1 MSTIRIYIAN
11 DGDTLKTITKK
22 LDVDLAELISLN
34 PDIMSPDLNIAG
46 KAINL
51 PSSTRP
57 VTEQNNIPTC
67 PPFQPSYPLYHW
79 IPLTSLEEMKQADY
93 DVIIVGTGGGG
104 GSVLRRLCENWKNN
118 NKRIGVIERG
128 DLLLPTHAR
137 NLATMDSERLNNL
150 FGTISEPIGKCLPMF
165 PGARILNALGG
176 KTLFWGLVTPR
187 MPISDLLEWPVDIRE
202 MEFYY
207 RTAEQAMDVTH
218 EYSKGSAIQSIL
230 LQRLQNS
237 GYYDAI
243 QFPIA
248 VDLKPTTNGEIHSN
262 VNWSSINFLAY
273 ALYRKKYDLAVNAK
287 AVQILVENGKTA
299 GVKVMSR
306 EKKPYFLKAKS
317 VVLSAGTFETTR
329 ILLNSG
335 IQGSAIGH
343 YLVDHSYLTAVGKI
357 NRRELPEDLGTLGI
371 IVPQTNYR
379 SYQIQIGGPFGNQGD
394 YFWHQPYR
402 EKPLLEEE
410 LKVGFT
416 GYGKVESRFDNMMF
430 LDPVRKDEYGL
441 PEIQVN
447 YSYSEKDRDIINQ
460 MFTAIEQVSE
470 IMQTPIDRI
479 DGRPDICQRPPGSD
493 YHAAGTCRMGDNPS
507 TSSTNRY
514 GQIHNVPGLYVA
526 DNSILPTIGGVN
538 PTLSTVA
545 LAIRTADYIAKECEA
560 GIPVTSARQTQP
572 VFNEPYRP
580 QFHFTPIRNWMND
593 PNGLVYFKGEYHLF
607 YQYNPFG
614 NEWGNMSWGHA
625 ISKDLVHWKHLPVAL
640 EPDHLGMIFSGSAV
654 VDERNT
660 SGFFTDKSGGL
671 VAIYTSS
678 GETQQQS
685 IAYSTDNGRTW
696 TKYAGN
702 PVIPNPGIKDFR
714 DPKVFWHN
722 QTQRW
727 IMVLSA
733 GDKVMFYASPNLK
746 TWTYLSEFGA
756 KDGDHSGVWEV
767 PELFE
772 LPVDGNPTHTK
783 WVLKVDINPGEKNLG
798 SRGQYFIGRFDG
810 TNFINEHSPD
820 KVLWVDYGKDFYA
833 SLSWENLPERRVWIA
848 WMSNWQYAN
857 KTPTSPWRGAMSI
870 PREVALKTIPQEGI
884 RLVQAPVRE
893 LQLLRTNFK
902 KLSEPE
908 MISPGSNL
916 LTGLQEDTYEIIA
929 EFELDSATEFGFKVR
944 KGDREETIVGYD
956 AINSQMFV
964 NRTNSGNTQFSPL
977 FPGEYRAP
985 LSIVRNRIK
994 LHIFVD
1000 RSSVEVFG
1008 NGGERVITSLIFPS
1022 QESRGVELY
1031 AKNGN
1036 VNLIVL
1042 NIFHVKSVWRDN

>member
-1 MSTIRIYIAN
+1 
-11 DGDTLKTITKK
+11 
-22 LDVDLAELISLN
+22 
-34 PDIMSPDLNIAG
+34 
-46 KAINL
+46 
-51 PSSTRP
+51 
-57 VTEQNNIPTC
+57 
-67 PPFQPSYPLYHW
+67 
-79 IPLTSLEEMKQADY
+79 
-93 DVIIVGTGGGG
+93 
-104 GSVLRRLCENWKNN
+104 
-118 NKRIGVIERG
+118 
-128 DLLLPTHAR
+128 
-137 NLATMDSERLNNL
+137 
-150 FGTISEPIGKCLPMF
+150 
-165 PGARILNALGG
+165 
-176 KTLFWGLVTPR
+176 
-187 MPISDLLEWPVDIRE
+187 
-202 MEFYY
+202 
-207 RTAEQAMDVTH
+207 
-218 EYSKGSAIQSIL
+218 
-230 LQRLQNS
+230 
-237 GYYDAI
+237 
-243 QFPIA
+243 
-248 VDLKPTTNGEIHSN
+248 
-262 VNWSSINFLAY
+262 
-273 ALYRKKYDLAVNAK
+273 
-287 AVQILVENGKTA
+287 
-299 GVKVMSR
+299 
-306 EKKPYFLKAKS
+306 
-317 VVLSAGTFETTR
+317 
-329 ILLNSG
+329 
-335 IQGSAIGH
+335 
-343 YLVDHSYLTAVGKI
+343 
-357 NRRELPEDLGTLGI
+357 
-371 IVPQTNYR
+371 
-379 SYQIQIGGPFGNQGD
+379 
-394 YFWHQPYR
+394 
-402 EKPLLEEE
+402 
-410 LKVGFT
+410 
-416 GYGKVESRFDNMMF
+416 
-430 LDPVRKDEYGL
+430 
-441 PEIQVN
+441 
-447 YSYSEKDRDIINQ
+447 
-460 MFTAIEQVSE
+460 
-470 IMQTPIDRI
+470 
-479 DGRPDICQRPPGSD
+479 
-493 YHAAGTCRMGDNPS
+493 
-507 TSSTNRY
+507 
-514 GQIHNVPGLYVA
+514 
-526 DNSILPTIGGVN
+526 
-538 PTLSTVA
+538 
-545 LAIRTADYIAKECEA
+545 
-560 GIPVTSARQTQP
+560 
-572 VFNEPYRP
+572 
-580 QFHFTPIRNWMND
+580 MND